1 MAQEMRTQMIQSMRA
16 HAEGHIQKHKA
27 NVEIYLN
34 QPGGSGGQGD
44 VLETIEKELN
54 IIAMY
59 HDQLEMLNTY
69 FAPPKVLYPNLFS
82 KVRP

>member
-1 MAQEMRTQMIQSMRA
+1 MGDIRKQIIDGMIA
-16 HAEGHIQKHKA
+16 HNKGKIAKHKA

-34 QPGGSGGQGD
+34 QPVGIGEHGD

-69 FAPPKVLYPNLFS
+69 FATPKV
-82 KVRP
+82 